1 MVATYTCHYLES
13 NKPAQ
18 LSHDVFGHKKALFGS
33 LTPVEGLIKTNEAKT
48 CSSPWEIFLMDH
60 LQQRKDTWTMGIGQ
74 SAYVMMR
81 SKF

>member
-13 NKPAQ
+13 TKPAQ
-18 LSHDVFGHKKALFGS
+18 LNHDVFGHKKALFNPSRG
-33 LTPVEGLIKTNEAKT
+33 THKNERGKNLLF
-48 CSSPWEIFLMDH
+48 PLGDFLMDH
-60 LQQRKDTWTMGIGQ
+60 LHQRKDAWTMGIGQ